1 MKGSSPI
8 QNISMVPYMRAR
20 EPGLSAKKPYFKDR
34 RSAVISIAV
43 VAFLLILAVLGID
56 NNNVRRLSGYQKQAS
71 LSRATVESQISERFR
86 YAATLA
92 SLLEER
98 DSLQRVLSAFE
109 NADTVER
116 QSELY
121 RELEKEL
128 AVLQKELYADPAYN
142 LYSPYFEKMYEIERQ
157 LIESIADYNL
167 QADFFNRQIKAF
179 PANLVAKRLALVEL
193 SSYAVSSALKSRP

>member
-1 MKGSSPI
+1 
-8 QNISMVPYMRAR
+8 MVPYMRAR

-128 AVLQKELYADPAYN
+128 AVLQKELYADSAYN

>member
-1 MKGSSPI
+1 
-8 QNISMVPYMRAR
+8 MVPYMRAR

>member
-1 MKGSSPI
+1 
-8 QNISMVPYMRAR
+8 MVPYMRAR
-20 EPGLSAKKPYFKDR
+20 EPRLSAKKPYFKDR

-43 VAFLLILAVLGID
+43 VVFLLILAVLGID
-56 NNNVRRLSGYQKQAS
+56 NNNVRRLNGYQKQAS

-121 RELEKEL
+121 RELEMEL

>member
-1 MKGSSPI
+1 
-8 QNISMVPYMRAR
+8 MVPYMRAR

-98 DSLQRVLSAFE
+98 DSLQRVVSAFE

>member
-1 MKGSSPI
+1 
-8 QNISMVPYMRAR
+8 MRAR

-92 SLLEER
+92 SLLEKR
-98 DSLQRVLSAFE
+98 DSLQRVVSAFE

-128 AVLQKELYADPAYN
+128 AVLQKELYADSAYN

>member
-1 MKGSSPI
+1 
-8 QNISMVPYMRAR
+8 MVPYMRAR

-128 AVLQKELYADPAYN
+128 AVLQKELYADSAYN

-157 LIESIADYNL
+157 LIESIAEYNL

>member
-1 MKGSSPI
+1 
-8 QNISMVPYMRAR
+8 MVPYMRAR

-43 VAFLLILAVLGID
+43 VVFLLILAVLGID
-56 NNNVRRLSGYQKQAS
+56 NNNVRRLNEYQKQAS

>member
-1 MKGSSPI
+1 
-8 QNISMVPYMRAR
+8 MVPYMRAR

-56 NNNVRRLSGYQKQAS
+56 NNNVRRLNEYQKQAS

>member
-1 MKGSSPI
+1 
-8 QNISMVPYMRAR
+8 MVPYMRAR

-92 SLLEER
+92 SLLEKR
-98 DSLQRVLSAFE
+98 DSLQRVVSAFE

-128 AVLQKELYADPAYN
+128 AVLQKELYADSAYN